1 MSFKNTFVL
10 GSMTS
15 IFDHLFASDIN
26 NKPILSTTKYIDIS
40 YLEIEP
46 SYCAFMFVFVT
57 ISVCPHWILQL
68 PPLVRFA
75 VPQSSIFAGFLNMSS
90 YNHCQMPWSRS
101 YESFPPLFLKSYL
114 LQVFKRVYLTSKICL
129 FLTVSCPICGHCDK
143 ARASAPFF
151 EGWAC
156 EPGLGSLF
164 PCIVHSDC
172 LEDGQ

>member
-1 MSFKNTFVL
+1 M
-10 GSMTS
+10 
-15 IFDHLFASDIN
+15 
-26 NKPILSTTKYIDIS
+26 
-40 YLEIEP
+40 
-46 SYCAFMFVFVT
+46 
-57 ISVCPHWILQL
+57 
-68 PPLVRFA
+68 RFA

-129 FLTVSCPICGHCDK
+129 FLPVSCPICGHCDK

-172 LEDGQ
+172 LEDGQWPNQCLLPKPQQRVPSLLLRWLGATSNTTRTESLSENKANTEESEPKRGIKWAFWGWEASGLLCYIS